1 MDQSPIWRRLQSCM
15 ASMPVPESH
24 AESHAVRNEPGDP
37 MSCILGLTTLSGFL
51 DTADAVRVRYGHTG
65 SSSLPGLSQCP
76 RRITHHTGSA
86 EVTTDTSHTG
96 AAEVTTDT
104 SQEHAGFPSMHSVDA
119 ALYC

>member
-65 SSSLPGLSQCP
+65 RVLYQDCRSVPGGS
-76 RRITHHTGSA
+76 RIT
-86 EVTTDTSHTG
+86 
-96 AAEVTTDT
+96 
-104 SQEHAGFPSMHSVDA
+104 
-119 ALYC
+119 